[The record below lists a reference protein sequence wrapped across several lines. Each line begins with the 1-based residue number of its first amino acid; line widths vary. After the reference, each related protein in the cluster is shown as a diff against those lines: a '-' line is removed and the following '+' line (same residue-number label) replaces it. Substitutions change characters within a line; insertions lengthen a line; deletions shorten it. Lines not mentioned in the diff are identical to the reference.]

1 MPETAPNR
9 GAECTSPAARP
20 ALRRLARMPLAMFG
34 GCRDAFVLVHALVL
48 ALVLGDPRGALLC
61 PCPLFNI
68 LLPAGT

>member
-1 MPETAPNR
+1 
-9 GAECTSPAARP
+9 
-20 ALRRLARMPLAMFG
+20 MPLAMFG
-34 GCRDAFVLVHALVL
+34 GCRDAFVLVRVL